1 MPKTIITPDRDAVI
15 SEIEIAAPPDRVFE
29 ALVNREQA
37 LQWGNSEAF
46 QIMQWEF
53 DARPGGKWRFL
64 SRERSGTREFD
75 HHGDVVEVDRPR
87 VLAYSWY
94 ANWHS
99 DPSHRTLVRWE
110 LTPTPDG
117 THVKLTHSGLAALPD
132 ACTGYSQGWP
142 GLLEQVK
149 NFVEQKVE
157 RKKGS

>member
-1 MPKTIITPDRDAVI
+1 MPKTIITTDRDAVV

-29 ALVNREQA
+29 ALVNRDQA
-37 LQWGNSEAF
+37 LQWGNSDAF
-46 QIMQWEF
+46 QIIHWEL
-53 DARPGGKWRFL
+53 DPRPGGKWQFL

-75 HHGDVVEVDRPR
+75 HHGEVVEVDRPR

-99 DPSHRTLVRWE
+99 DPSHRTMVRWE
-110 LTPTPDG
+110 LAPTPTG
-117 THVKLTHSGLAALPD
+117 THVKITHSGLAALPD

-149 NFVEQKVE
+149 NFIEQSTKSLH
-157 RKKGS
+157 KS

>member
-1 MPKTIITPDRDAVI
+1 MTKTIITPDRDAVV

-29 ALVNREQA
+29 ALVNRDQ
-37 LQWGNSEAF
+37 AF
-46 QIMQWEF
+46 QWSNS
-53 DARPGGKWRFL
+53 DAYQLLDWVLEIRVGGKWQST
-64 SRERSGTREFD
+64 SREKAISRVFD
-75 HHGDVVEVDRPR
+75 HHGEVVEIDRPR

-99 DPSHRTLVRWE
+99 DPLHPTLVRWE
-110 LTPTPDG
+110 LTPTPTG

-149 NFVEQKVE
+149 NFCERAKVA
-157 RKKGS
+157 

>member
-1 MPKTIITPDRDAVI
+1 MPKTIITPDRDAVV

-53 DARPGGKWRFL
+53 DARPGGKWRLL
-64 SRERSGTREFD
+64 SRERSTTREFD

-99 DPSHRTLVRWE
+99 DPAHRTLVRWE
-110 LTPTPDG
+110 LTPTPGG

-157 RKKGS
+157 RKKDS

>member
-1 MPKTIITPDRDAVI
+1 MPKTIITPDRDAVV

-46 QIMQWEF
+46 QIMHWEF
-53 DARPGGKWRFL
+53 DARPGGKWRLL
-64 SRERSGTREFD
+64 SRERSNTREFD

-99 DPSHRTLVRWE
+99 DPAHRTLVRWE
-110 LTPTPDG
+110 LTPTPGG

-157 RKKGS
+157 RKKDS

>member
-1 MPKTIITPDRDAVI
+1 
-15 SEIEIAAPPDRVFE
+15 
-29 ALVNREQA
+29 
-37 LQWGNSEAF
+37 
-46 QIMQWEF
+46 
-53 DARPGGKWRFL
+53 
-64 SRERSGTREFD
+64 
-75 HHGDVVEVDRPR
+75 VEVDRPR

-110 LTPTPDG
+110 LTPTPTG

-149 NFVEQKVE
+149 NFVEP
-157 RKKGS
+157 KKDS